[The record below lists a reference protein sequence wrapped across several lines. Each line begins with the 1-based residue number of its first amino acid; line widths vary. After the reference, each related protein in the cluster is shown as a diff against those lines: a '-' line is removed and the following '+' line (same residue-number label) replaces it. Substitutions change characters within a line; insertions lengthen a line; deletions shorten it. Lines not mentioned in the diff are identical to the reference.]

1 MFKYGGFQNKTKWL
15 MTFFV
20 QGARP
25 HGNIAAQKKRNQSV
39 RIHVKTTLPFYDKRY
54 HWRIFISI
62 RACERCLKKFAPA
75 LRNWQT
81 AQWSKQSS
89 FYNF

>member
-1 MFKYGGFQNKTKWL
+1 

-20 QGARP
+20 QGVRP
-25 HGNIAAQKKRNQSV
+25 HGNIAAKKKINQSV
-39 RIHVKTTLPFYDKRY
+39 RIHVKTTFPYYDKRY

-75 LRNWQT
+75 LRN
-81 AQWSKQSS
+81 
-89 FYNF
+89 